1 MVNVA
6 KPVEEAEKGVGEE
19 VAYPAEVFQA
29 AATMAALV
37 ASSALILVLRHHN
50 IRGKTGRIIL
60 LQILHSTKGNQNDR
74 LRADRQNIV

>member
-50 IRGKTGRIIL
+50 IGGKREELYFFKFYTL
-60 LQILHSTKGNQNDR
+60 
-74 LRADRQNIV
+74 LRATKTTA